1 MRRLPASR
9 AEAIAKRRAGGYHG
23 KVIAEKKPRR
33 KRVHLIS
40 PEQVLRELPASK
52 LVVYDAGT
60 FIFRENSRGT
70 DCFLIVS
77 GRARILKRNA
87 KREDVPLALVK
98 PGDFLGEMSMLS
110 GEKRSASVVALTR
123 LKTIL
128 IDRDGFIALLKQGH
142 PFATRLLLQ
151 FSTLLASRCQHLLR
165 IASRQPEKPAAAVKK
180 VTTLNVRAVV
190 EHFHTLWA
198 V

>member
-1 MRRLPASR
+1 MRRLPDSR
-9 AEAIAKRRAGGYHG
+9 AEAIAKRSARGYDG

-33 KRVHLIS
+33 KRVQLIS

-70 DCFLIVS
+70 DCFLIVQ
-77 GRARILKRNA
+77 GRARILKRSA
-87 KREDVPLALVK
+87 RGEDIPLALVK

-123 LKTIL
+123 
-128 IDRDGFIALLKQGH
+128 QGRPSVCH
-142 PFATRLLLQ
+142 P
-151 FSTLLASRCQHLLR
+151 
-165 IASRQPEKPAAAVKK
+165 PAAAIQHAAGQPLPALAAHRLAPAREARGVSEEGRDAQCPGRR
-180 VTTLNVRAVV
+180 RALPYALGRLKFR
-190 EHFHTLWA
+190 ERNRARPHPRP
-198 V
+198 